1 MRRFAIAVVIGA
13 VLVAGCSSSGSK
25 AASTTTTGP
34 GSTTTRAGSTTTGA
48 PTTKPAPVTPTTAPT
63 HAITVAAPSVSASFV
78 SPRQGFALERNGRI
92 DTTTDGGQTW
102 HPGGNLGRSGEDE
115 IIRFIDPSD
124 GFAFQRLNGGLFI
137 THDAGASWIKLTT
150 PFSNVA
156 DLAILR
162 GTVYVVALHT
172 GNSVNFQI
180 WSTPVEH
187 LVWKQDPLTLA
198 VGAGPVPSVQIVL
211 AGNTGWIVNSNRTVI
226 AGARL
231 GTNRRW
237 TSWTPPCKA
246 FGGDA
251 GLAASTSTDLVAVC
265 SPGPATP
272 ASLAMTSRIELSH
285 DGGTTFTSKTIPDAK
300 FGAGGPLSPTADTAV
315 IIDAGDFR
323 RTTNGGTT
331 WQVVATATGSSGG
344 ADFGFTTSTQG
355 FIILANGNM
364 LMTHDAGATWKQVT
378 LP

>member
-1 MRRFAIAVVIGA
+1 MRRFAIAVVVGA
-13 VLVAGCSSSGSK
+13 VLAAGCSSSGSK
-25 AASTTTTGP
+25 AASTTTIG
-34 GSTTTRAGSTTTGA
+34 AGSTTTAA
-48 PTTKPAPVTPTTAPT
+48 PTTTRTAPVTPTTAPT

-78 SPRQGFALERNGRI
+78 SPRQGFALERNGQI
-92 DTTTDGGQTW
+92 DGTSDGGQSW
-102 HPGGNLGRSGEDE
+102 HRVGNLGRSGEGE

-172 GNSVNFQI
+172 GSTVNFQI

-211 AGNTGWIVNSNRTVI
+211 AGSTGWIVNSNRTVI
-226 AGARL
+226 SGARL
-231 GTNRRW
+231 GTNRQW

-285 DGGTTFTSKTIPDAK
+285 YGGTTFTSKTIPEREVRRRRA
-300 FGAGGPLSPTADTAV
+300 PLADPRHRSDHRRRRLPTDHERRHDLARR
-315 IIDAGDFR
+315 GDGDRQQR
-323 RTTNGGTT
+323 RRRLR
-331 WQVVATATGSSGG
+331 VHARRPRDSSSLRTATCS
-344 ADFGFTTSTQG
+344 
-355 FIILANGNM
+355 
-364 LMTHDAGATWKQVT
+364 
-378 LP
+378 